1 MAFTDRDR
9 RIFATTDWEIMQRA
23 HNRASQL
30 LDRCPKTHERCNDLA
45 RVIMVI
51 YESGVRDEDELAAMA
66 ANRELNF
73 LAGRGH
79 FQKPF
84 PFKSVGASMHESL
97 TEH

>member
-1 MAFTDRDR
+1 MTFADRDR

-30 LDRCPKTHERCNDLA
+30 LDRCPRTHERCNDLA
-45 RVIMVI
+45 RVIMAI

-73 LAGRGH
+73 MASRGH

-84 PFKSVGASMHESL
+84 PFKNAASIYYSA